1 MDHQLKERTPDRVT
15 ASADSAPSP
24 RRFGLTL
31 GPALLVVAAVAWWRA
46 ALGAAQGVAAIGL
59 LLVTAGLLAP
69 TVLAPISRGWMAF
82 GHLLGRVT
90 TPVFFTLLW
99 IVAFVPM
106 GIARRRLSRS
116 PLARDPNAA
125 SYWVPRAKVSPDVAR
140 TSMERQF

>member
-1 MDHQLKERTPDRVT
+1 MDRGPKQRTGESELASPDT
-15 ASADSAPSP
+15 ALSP

-31 GPALLVVAAVAWWRA
+31 GPALLMVAAVAWWRA
-46 ALGAAQGVAAIGL
+46 ALGAAQGVAAVGL

-69 TVLAPISRGWMAF
+69 TVLAPLSRVWMAF

-125 SYWVPRAKVSPDVAR
+125 SYWVRRAAVSPDVAR